1 MIVMHAGVL
10 GMYVEGLIVC
20 LTLILLD
27 EVS

>member
-10 GMYVEGLIVC
+10 EDARGGLTVC